1 MMREPQISLAPMPP
15 RKDWRFPKDS
25 LDQQAEKTQEEWEA
39 TIDLP
44 ARLPEQ
50 LGHGEG
56 DAYFAIWRE
65 DGSVIKDS
73 KLPSS
78 PPSPTTMIKDRV
90 FRNRYARQQRW
101 HFREVFIAGPRNT
114 IICVGRTAELEL
126 NRSSSITWSI
136 VLSGISALSL
146 GLLGGWWMSK
156 RAIEPIERMSQTA
169 CNVNASHLNER
180 IELKGFDTELAGL
193 GETLNKM
200 FDRLSL
206 AFEQQRQFTADASHE
221 LRTPVSV
228 LLTSSE
234 LALSKSRTPEEYRE
248 HLIKCQRAATRMREL
263 TDSLLTLARL
273 DAVSNLEITGVNL
286 TDLIQESLECIRPIA
301 DEQGI
306 TLEAQLAAIKCFG
319 NRSKLRQAMDN
330 LLANAIKYSRESGMV
345 AVRLSAAGQWIRIE
359 IEDNGIGIPK
369 EAIPKLFD
377 RFFRVDQSRS
387 RADGGTGLGLAIVK
401 KIIECHHGSV
411 SVESTLG
418 QGSTFR
424 VELPVHQTMASD
436 SKTGPSMQVL

>member
-1 MMREPQISLAPMPP
+1 
-15 RKDWRFPKDS
+15 
-25 LDQQAEKTQEEWEA
+25 
-39 TIDLP
+39 
-44 ARLPEQ
+44 
-50 LGHGEG
+50 
-56 DAYFAIWRE
+56 
-65 DGSVIKDS
+65 
-73 KLPSS
+73 
-78 PPSPTTMIKDRV
+78 
-90 FRNRYARQQRW
+90 
-101 HFREVFIAGPRNT
+101 
-114 IICVGRTAELEL
+114 
-126 NRSSSITWSI
+126 
-136 VLSGISALSL
+136 
-146 GLLGGWWMSK
+146 
-156 RAIEPIERMSQTA
+156 
-169 CNVNASHLNER
+169 
-180 IELKGFDTELAGL
+180 
-193 GETLNKM
+193 
-200 FDRLSL
+200 
-206 AFEQQRQFTADASHE
+206 
-221 LRTPVSV
+221 
-228 LLTSSE
+228 LTSSE

-273 DAVSNLEITGVNL
+273 DAVSNLEMTGVNL
-286 TDLIQESLECIRPIA
+286 TDLIQESLDCIRPIA